1 MSIRIIPLLFFTCLS
16 SILFGTGDS
25 THFLTNKDTIFLNID
40 FYGEKIF
47 THHLEKKQTVYSLAK
62 FYGLNTPDLFFY
74 NPNLDPTQTS
84 IGQGIRVPIP
94 DRSLIKKAPEKRN
107 PDNEIP
113 VIHKVKKGET
123 LYRISKLFYNI
134 PMDTLAIWNKLDS
147 SSIAIDQ
154 PLFVGVMK
162 IDAIPDSMQK
172 VNNDPFTLKSQ
183 ELSLKFKS
191 QGQNK
196 TLISDRGAAFWH
208 KDQLSRSHELY
219 ALHREA
225 AVGSVILV
233 ANPMTRKTAYV
244 RVLGKIPDSA
254 YPENIKVVLSA
265 RTAKILGAIDSRFFV
280 EVQFWKDAK
289 K

>member
-1 MSIRIIPLLFFTCLS
+1 MLLFVCLGS
-16 SILFGTGDS
+16 FLYGTGDS

-74 NPNLDPTQTS
+74 NPDLDPTQTS

-94 DRSLIKKAPEKRN
+94 DRVVIRKSPFKRN
-107 PDNEIP
+107 PENEIP
-113 VIHKVKKGET
+113 VFHKVKKGET
-123 LYRISKLFYNI
+123 LYRISKSFYHI
-134 PMDTLAIWNKLDS
+134 PMDTLALWNQLDS
-147 SSIAIDQ
+147 FSISIDQ
-154 PLFVGVMK
+154 DLFVGVMK
-162 IDAIPDSMQK
+162 VSAIPDTMQK
-172 VNNDPFTLKSQ
+172 VNNDPFVLKSQ

-191 QGQNK
+191 QGQDK
-196 TLISDRGAAFWH
+196 LLKSERGAAFWH
-208 KDQLSRSHELY
+208 KDQLNRSHELY

-225 AVGSVILV
+225 EVGSVILV

-254 YPENIKVVLSA
+254 YPENIKLVLSA
-265 RTAKILGAIDSRFFV
+265 RTAKILGAIDERFFV
-280 EVQFWKDAK
+280 EIQFWKKASK
-289 K
+289 